1 VTAAPVQGVPG
12 AGVNGAASGS
22 TTPAP
27 RRVSL
32 ARARMRLLDA
42 SYAGLASRSGGQRV
56 LDGIV
61 SIGAGGVI
69 FATSWLI
76 PRTMSAGV
84 TTDLHPWLWATSGY
98 LALQGIV
105 NLAWAPARERLSRQY
120 SEMPTQTAAQRRERM
135 RLGER
140 ALDEMAAD
148 GHRRRILGGI
158 ANIAA
163 TTGLVLIPY
172 APAIFNGTPQQL
184 GLTDAVV
191 MAYGG
196 VSVLFSVI
204 QMFSQSEEERLR
216 NAYYQQVELIRAER
230 ARNP

>member
-1 VTAAPVQGVPG
+1 
-12 AGVNGAASGS
+12 
-22 TTPAP
+22 
-27 RRVSL
+27 
-32 ARARMRLLDA
+32 MRLLDA
-42 SYAGLASRSGGQRV
+42 SYAGLAARSGGQRI

-69 FATSWLI
+69 FGTSFLI
-76 PRTMSAGV
+76 PRTMSTSV

-120 SEMPTQTAAQRRERM
+120 NEMPTSTAAQRRERL
-135 RLGER
+135 RFGER

-172 APAIFNGTPQQL
+172 APAIFNGTPQQI
-184 GLTDAVV
+184 GLADAVV

-204 QMFSQSEEERLR
+204 QMFSLSEEERLR
-216 NAYYQQVELIRAER
+216 NSYHQQVELIRADR
-230 ARNP
+230 ARNR